1 MLIKRMKRIAPLSF
15 AMLACGAHAES
26 TQAEQIP
33 LTPFDA
39 RVQLAKAAESDE
51 RFKTYRSA
59 MLRQTGRRLAR
70 TMRSCIA
77 AAPKPEQKTVVLI
90 ANINSMGKA
99 TGVEVKPENAVAK
112 CYAAG
117 FSALSYPR
125 PPAYFE
131 RQGFPVTMKIRVIP

>member
-1 MLIKRMKRIAPLSF
+1 
-15 AMLACGAHAES
+15 MLAHMVHAEP

-51 RFKTYRSA
+51 RFKIYRSA

-77 AAPKPEQKTVVLI
+77 ASPKPEPEQKTVVLI
-90 ANINSMGKA
+90 ADINPMGKA
-99 TGVEVKPENAVAK
+99 SAVEVKPENAIAK
-112 CYAAG
+112 CYASG

-125 PPAYFE
+125 PPAYFG
-131 RQGFPVTMKIRVIP
+131 RPGFPVTIKIRIMP